1 MTLRWTNF
9 AKTGDPNNIK
19 GDDADWPMVV
29 SGQQKT
35 LIFDVK
41 EVNFQQENSL
51 ILHNR

>member
-9 AKTGDPNNIK
+9 AKTGDPNYIK
-19 GDDADWPMVV
+19 GNRVDWPMVT

-41 EVNFQQENSL
+41 EVSL
-51 ILHNR
+51 